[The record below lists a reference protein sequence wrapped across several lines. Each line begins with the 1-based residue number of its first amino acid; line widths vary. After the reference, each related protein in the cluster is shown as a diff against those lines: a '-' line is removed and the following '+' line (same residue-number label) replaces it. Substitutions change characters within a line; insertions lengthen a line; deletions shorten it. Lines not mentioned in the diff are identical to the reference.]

1 MRARTMGNS
10 PTAVFN
16 DVWELHSEEWMRRTI
31 MYLDDCKRHK
41 KTQSDM
47 NLPARSYE
55 NVPTLKSPPTQKWFL
70 ATYVR
75 DVWSRLPILKSSA
88 TSIYGSILKIDS
100 TKKITKKLQ
109 GKCAYSASWCTNVG
123 NERGEILLSLL
134 TTSESLSNLGKMAEG
149 LMDRFLKAGQ
159 PHPLV
164 LYTDRDCCK
173 RTKIRKTKGFS
184 TDGINCLSG

>member
-1 MRARTMGNS
+1 MNVGRARELLYHTTQGYLVSFRTLLKCASQSSTRKFACDQAVVALMRARTMGNS

-75 DVWSRLPILKSSA
+75 DVWSRLLILKSSA

-100 TKKITKKLQ
+100 TKNYKKTARQMRQLR
-109 GKCAYSASWCTNVG
+109 V
-123 NERGEILLSLL
+123 
-134 TTSESLSNLGKMAEG
+134 
-149 LMDRFLKAGQ
+149 
-159 PHPLV
+159 LV
-164 LYTDRDCCK
+164 YQCRQ
-173 RTKIRKTKGFS
+173 RTG
-184 TDGINCLSG
+184 